1 MKTILLISLLLSS
14 QLLAGDLI
22 FKDGFDNNAALS
34 GTASGI
40 SSSGLVLQLTSDS
53 ITENL
58 SVNVNG
64 TFEFSNRITIG
75 ADWNVNINTLPT
87 NPEALDCELINNSGT
102 MTMGGVN
109 DLEVSCNDSSLNWDQ
124 DNWDNGN
131 WN

>member
-102 MTMGGVN
+102 MKMGGVN